1 MKKLRKEQW
10 ISFGL
15 FICVLGIVAGC
26 TAFRHFAGAETPQ
39 GGGDLNVLAQSEGE
53 TQQVS
58 PQVKKSLP
66 RGAGAWLTA
75 GVDFPVK
82 SSAEKARSG
91 IDSVL
96 DRAAEYGAAV
106 VFLDAIRSGEAV
118 QAGSLDTLRYA
129 IGSAS
134 AKGFQPVV
142 CVPAADVIRIGKD
155 GITLAPEVLSALCQN
170 YQVEVLLLSGWRE
183 LSFEPWGAAV
193 VEKQEALTNAVQQLR
208 SAAEKAA
215 PGIVF
220 GVESSLVWSNEASG
234 TKASY
239 ESLKNGFADIKGW
252 MEKKLADF
260 IYLSSASLTTDH
272 NVPLETAAAWWNQAA
287 VDTETALYM
296 EHKVSSGLAS
306 EENGVL
312 PDELAVQMG
321 IVAKNRAF
329 FGSVLDSISCVLNKR
344 SMGKTLLL
352 RII

>member
-234 TKASY
+234 TRPP
-239 ESLKNGFADIKGW
+239 
-252 MEKKLADF
+252 M
-260 IYLSSASLTTDH
+260 
-272 NVPLETAAAWWNQAA
+272 
-287 VDTETALYM
+287 
-296 EHKVSSGLAS
+296 
-306 EENGVL
+306 
-312 PDELAVQMG
+312 
-321 IVAKNRAF
+321 RA
-329 FGSVLDSISCVLNKR
+329 
-344 SMGKTLLL
+344 
-352 RII
+352 

>member
-1 MKKLRKEQW
+1 M
-10 ISFGL
+10 
-15 FICVLGIVAGC
+15 
-26 TAFRHFAGAETPQ
+26 
-39 GGGDLNVLAQSEGE
+39 
-53 TQQVS
+53 
-58 PQVKKSLP
+58 
-66 RGAGAWLTA
+66 
-75 GVDFPVK
+75 
-82 SSAEKARSG
+82 
-91 IDSVL
+91 
-96 DRAAEYGAAV
+96 
-106 VFLDAIRSGEAV
+106 
-118 QAGSLDTLRYA
+118 
-129 IGSAS
+129 
-134 AKGFQPVV
+134 
-142 CVPAADVIRIGKD
+142 IRIGKD

-183 LSFEPWGAAV
+183 LSFEPWGAAA

-306 EENGVL
+306 EEMAFCRTSLPSRWGLWRKIGLFRQCAGFYFRARTSGVW
-312 PDELAVQMG
+312 
-321 IVAKNRAF
+321 
-329 FGSVLDSISCVLNKR
+329 
-344 SMGKTLLL
+344 GKTLLL
-352 RII
+352 GII

>member
-75 GVDFPVK
+75 GVDFSVK

-239 ESLKNGFADIKGW
+239 ESLK
-252 MEKKLADF
+252 
-260 IYLSSASLTTDH
+260 
-272 NVPLETAAAWWNQAA
+272 
-287 VDTETALYM
+287 TALPISRAGWRRNWRISFIFPLRRSQRITTSPWKQRPHGGIRQRLIRKRRSIWSTRFPVALQARKM
-296 EHKVSSGLAS
+296 AFCRTSLPSRWGLWRKIGPFS
-306 EENGVL
+306 
-312 PDELAVQMG
+312 AVCW
-321 IVAKNRAF
+321 ILFPR
-329 FGSVLDSISCVLNKR
+329 SNKQ

>member
-1 MKKLRKEQW
+1 M
-10 ISFGL
+10 
-15 FICVLGIVAGC
+15 
-26 TAFRHFAGAETPQ
+26 
-39 GGGDLNVLAQSEGE
+39 
-53 TQQVS
+53 
-58 PQVKKSLP
+58 
-66 RGAGAWLTA
+66 
-75 GVDFPVK
+75 
-82 SSAEKARSG
+82 
-91 IDSVL
+91 
-96 DRAAEYGAAV
+96 
-106 VFLDAIRSGEAV
+106 
-118 QAGSLDTLRYA
+118 
-129 IGSAS
+129 
-134 AKGFQPVV
+134 
-142 CVPAADVIRIGKD
+142 
-155 GITLAPEVLSALCQN
+155 
-170 YQVEVLLLSGWRE
+170 EVLLLSGWRE

-312 PDELAVQMG
+312 PDELARPDG
-321 IVAKNRAF
+321 DCGEK
-329 FGSVLDSISCVLNKR
+329 
-344 SMGKTLLL
+344 
-352 RII
+352 